1 MDLHINLKL
10 KPIILCLMSIVKNH
24 GLHVKTFLDHTT
36 AITSVNKLGTS
47 HSELFPNITKQ
58 IWV

>member
-1 MDLHINLKL
+1 
-10 KPIILCLMSIVKNH
+10 MSIVKNH
-24 GLHVKTFLDHTT
+24 ELHVKTFWDHTT
-36 AITSVNKLGTS
+36 AIASVNKLGTS